1 VDLLGDLLGEL
12 LAVGE
17 DRSLVVARVDVQSKE
32 QVLEELVGQAVPQEV
47 VLQEEELVGVVL
59 QVVGAVQPAG
69 LVVRVQLQLVA
80 QSDVRIRFH
89 CTR

>member
-1 VDLLGDLLGEL
+1 M
-12 LAVGE
+12 GE